1 MRPTYSQ
8 LKGNDRKMSK
18 LQDLIATWRE
28 HKKTDENQKK
38 KKTKTKHPKRTACPI
53 GRPNFDESRTYVLEK
68 LQAVEIPR
76 GLKSDKA
83 HLLRVENLKALEA
96 GFTSVIPLIPLE

>member
-38 KKTKTKHPKRTACPI
+38 KKDKNKTSKT
-53 GRPNFDESRTYVLEK
+53 N
-68 LQAVEIPR
+68 
-76 GLKSDKA
+76 
-83 HLLRVENLKALEA
+83 RVPDWKTE
-96 GFTSVIPLIPLE
+96 F